1 MASRNTSPVNHS
13 AGPLAVGGFAGISMR
28 EGYDGK

>member
-1 MASRNTSPVNHS
+1 VNHS

>member
-1 MASRNTSPVNHS
+1 VNHS
-13 AGPLAVGGFAGISMR
+13 AGPFAVGGLAGISMR

>member
-1 MASRNTSPVNHS
+1 VNHS
-13 AGPLAVGGFAGISMR
+13 AGPLAVGGLAGISMR